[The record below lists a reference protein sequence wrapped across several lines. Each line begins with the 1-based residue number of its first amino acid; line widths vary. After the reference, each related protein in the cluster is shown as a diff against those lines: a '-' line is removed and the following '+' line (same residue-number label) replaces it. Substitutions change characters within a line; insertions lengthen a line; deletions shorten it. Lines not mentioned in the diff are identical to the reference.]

1 MEPNEYVEHLQEQID
16 QIIGVKSTLK
26 RRKKNREDIQRSIFL
41 NVIPLIEH
49 VLNRSMML
57 EGDFGINN
65 SKYDELFFQI
75 IDSLIYLHFEPKAA
89 EVILFYL
96 YERYNPDGTV
106 NPILDTNGNEVMLET
121 TEDLWNLV
129 QFIETNPKKK
139 NNAKS

>member
-1 MEPNEYVEHLQEQID
+1 MEPNDYIEHLQEQIN

-26 RRKKNREDIQRSIFL
+26 RRRKSREDIQRNIFL
-41 NVIPLIEH
+41 NVIPLLEH
-49 VLNRSMML
+49 VINRGVML
-57 EGDFGINN
+57 EGDFGINTT
-65 SKYDELFFQI
+65 KYDELFYQI
-75 IDSLIYLHFEPKAA
+75 IDSLIYLHFDPKAA

-106 NPILDTNGNEVMLET
+106 NSILDANGNEVMLET

-139 NNAKS
+139 K

>member
-75 IDSLIYLHFEPKAA
+75 IDSLVYLHFEPKAA

>member
-1 MEPNEYVEHLQEQID
+1 MEPNEYVEHLQEQIN